1 MTTPSGYLERL
12 SKVKPIRVVAVYAV
26 IVALVAITLT
36 WIPDSDPF
44 LILLTAPILVS
55 AAIFPRWVYLVE
67 IGILIIATLG
77 VTSHI
82 VQNFS
87 TSLITTSMVA
97 LATIIASEII
107 LRFTTSRRRLA
118 ESLQSE
124 KRLFVGGPVVVFRW
138 EPGDGLVAS
147 YVSPNI
153 IDQWGYSAE
162 LFTAR
167 HMRYADLIHP
177 ADREKVLEEIN
188 EKSSAGAHY
197 LEQEFRLQHADGR
210 YFWGRGF
217 INIVRDSRGRVL
229 NYYGYVLNTNAT
241 RETEE
246 ALRKSEERNRA
257 ILNAIPDMMFRVNR
271 EGTFLDYH
279 AERTEHLIMP
289 PDLFL
294 GKRVVDVLP
303 PELAQLTMKSVRLAL
318 NTRKIQTYEYSLNM
332 GKEDRFYES
341 RLMVSGPDEVLA
353 VVRDITQQKMAQ
365 NKQLE
370 AEERYRQLV
379 EQITAITYIDS
390 ADGTQTA
397 YYISPQI
404 HTLLGY
410 HPEEWMAEERIWRRL
425 IHPDDREW
433 VLNEVDRC
441 NQAGKEIAMEYRLVA
456 KDGHVVWVRDE
467 AVMSR
472 DKAGKPIAWRGMM
485 LDITARKQAELMQAA
500 AFQISQ
506 AALTSTSLEELFPSI
521 HQTLK
526 ALLPTDNFYIA
537 IYEPKNDLLS
547 FPYWADVK
555 DEKPNPAPPGKGLTE
570 YVLWT
575 GKSLLVS
582 PDRYRE
588 LIKAG
593 DVEQIGAESVDWLG
607 VPLKADGGTFGVL
620 AVQSYNPTIRYT
632 EREREILEF
641 ISVQVAMVIQRKQAE
656 ESLRESE
663 QRYVLA
669 VRGANDGL
677 WDWNLRTDQIY
688 FSPRWKAILGLN
700 LDGAP
705 DTPDLWFSRIHPED
719 IQRVMGQLTAHMK
732 GQTPHFECEYR
743 ALHDNGSYRWVLVRG
758 LATRDEKQQA
768 VRMAGSMS
776 DITARKAIEEQLS
789 HDAMHDTL
797 TGLPNRAYVIEQ
809 LQRCME
815 ICRRRPTYLAALLL
829 LDLDR
834 FKVVNDSLGH
844 LCGDELLVLVGERI
858 RECLR
863 PGDVVG
869 RFGGDEF
876 AVLLEDLHNPGEVA
890 VVARRL
896 LESLEKPF
904 KIEGREV
911 FTSASIGITMGNGD
925 YERPE
930 DIIRDADTAMN
941 RAKAKGRARYQIYD
955 VEMHA
960 TSISQLELET
970 DLRRAIERQEL
981 RVYYQPIISLQTR
994 RITSLEAL
1002 VRWQHPRRGLT
1013 LPGEFMP
1020 LAEDTGLVL
1029 PIGEWVLKTALADLK
1044 IWREIGFKD
1053 LQVAVNVSVRQ
1064 LESQDLIG
1072 LVKSALKDTGL
1083 PAQALQL
1090 EITESAAMHD
1100 VEQTARIL
1108 DVLGKMGIDI
1118 SIDDFGTSYS
1128 SLGYLNRFPV
1138 RHLKIAQTF
1147 TRNIP
1152 DRRDDT
1158 AITHAIIALAHALK
1172 LTVIAEGVEN
1182 ERQLA
1187 TLIPLG
1193 CEYIQGYMISRPQPA
1208 DAIVQ
1213 VLNESPKNLKI
1224 RELPSQL
1231 N

>member
-1 MTTPSGYLERL
+1 FAEYFSWIDGYWL
-12 SKVKPIRVVAVYAV
+12 SV
-26 IVALVAITLT
+26 IKFMGLNI
-36 WIPDSDPF
+36 
-44 LILLTAPILVS
+44 
-55 AAIFPRWVYLVE
+55 IF
-67 IGILIIATLG
+67 A
-77 VTSHI
+77 
-82 VQNFS
+82 
-87 TSLITTSMVA
+87 TSLNLVNGYMGEFSCGHAGFMCVGA
-97 LATIIASEII
+97 Y
-107 LRFTTSRRRLA
+107 
-118 ESLQSE
+118 
-124 KRLFVGGPVVVFRW
+124 VGGLISIV
-138 EPGDGLVAS
+138 
-147 YVSPNI
+147 
-153 IDQWGYSAE
+153 
-162 LFTAR
+162 LFTKNK
-167 HMRYADLIHP
+167 MM
-177 ADREKVLEEIN
+177 
-188 EKSSAGAHY
+188 GAP
-197 LEQEFRLQHADGR
+197 L
-210 YFWGRGF
+210 
-217 INIVRDSRGRVL
+217 
-229 NYYGYVLNTNAT
+229 
-241 RETEE
+241 
-246 ALRKSEERNRA
+246 
-257 ILNAIPDMMFRVNR
+257 
-271 EGTFLDYH
+271 
-279 AERTEHLIMP
+279 
-289 PDLFL
+289 
-294 GKRVVDVLP
+294 LP
-303 PELAQLTMKSVRLAL
+303 PELAQLTMKHVRLAL
-318 NTRKIQTYEYSLNM
+318 STRKIQTYEYVLHVD
-332 GKEDRFYES
+332 KEDHFYES

-353 VVRDITQQKMAQ
+353 IIRDITQQKTAQ
-365 NKQLE
+365 SRQHE

-390 ADGTQTA
+390 ADGSQTA

-410 HPEEWMAEERIWRRL
+410 TTEEWMAEERIWRRL
-425 IHPDDREW
+425 IHPDDRHW
-433 VLNEVDRC
+433 VLAEVDQC
-441 NQAGKEIAMEYRLVA
+441 NQTGQEIAMEYRLVA

-467 AVMSR
+467 AVLAH
-472 DKAGKPIAWRGMM
+472 DKSGKPVAWRGMM

-521 HQTLK
+521 HDTLK
-526 ALLPTDNFYIA
+526 ALLPADNFFIG
-537 IYEPKNDLLS
+537 IYDSRNDLLA
-547 FPYWADVK
+547 FPYWADVN
-555 DEKPNPAPPGKGLTE
+555 DEKPQPAPPGKGLTE

-582 PDRYRE
+582 PDIFKEMIRTGE
-588 LIKAG
+588 I
-593 DVEQIGAESVDWLG
+593 EQIGAESVDWLG
-607 VPLKADGGTFGVL
+607 VPLKSDGGTFGVL
-620 AVQSYNPTIRYT
+620 AVQSYNPSIRYT
-632 EREREILEF
+632 MREREILEF

-656 ESLRESE
+656 DSLRESE

-688 FSPRWKAILGLN
+688 FSPRWKAILGLAS
-700 LDGAP
+700 DGAP
-705 DTPDLWFSRIHPED
+705 DTPDIWLSRIHPED

-743 ALHDNGSYRWVLVRG
+743 ALHENGSYRWVLVRG
-758 LATRDEKQQA
+758 LATRDDKQQA

-815 ICRRRPTYLAALLL
+815 ICHRRPNYLAALLL

-844 LCGDELLVLVGERI
+844 LCGDELLIAVGERV
-858 RECLR
+858 RSCLR
-863 PGDVVG
+863 PGDIVG

-876 AVLLEDLHNPGEVA
+876 AVLLEDLQNSGEVA
-890 VVARRL
+890 LVARRL
-896 LESLEKPF
+896 LEALEKPF

-960 TSISQLELET
+960 SSISQLELET

-1029 PIGEWVLKTALADLK
+1029 PIGEWVLRTALADLK
-1044 IWREIGFKD
+1044 VWHEAGFKD

-1072 LVKSALKDTGL
+1072 LVKSALKETGL
-1083 PAQALQL
+1083 TAKALQL

-1100 VEQTARIL
+1100 VEQTARVL

-1193 CEYIQGYMISRPQPA
+1193 CEQIQGYMISRPQPA
-1208 DAIVQ
+1208 DAVQQ
-1213 VLNESPKNLKI
+1213 VLIESPKNLIIKD
-1224 RELPSQL
+1224 LPGRI